1 MCVRENN
8 NGKNKLAYSDV
19 VSIFHD
25 VNLILYTAHY
35 MAVI

>member
-8 NGKNKLAYSDV
+8 NGENKLAHSDV